1 MEVKKDIKNELLGRK
16 EVSIVV
22 EAEKTPS
29 LAEALKIIG
38 ENFKSPEESI
48 MIEKVKGKFGR
59 KTFLINASIYNTK
72 ELKEEAVK
80 RLTKQKKEKKA
91 EEAPSE
97 EKK

>member
-1 MEVKKDIKNELLGRK
+1 
-16 EVSIVV
+16 
-22 EAEKTPS
+22 
-29 LAEALKIIG
+29 LKIIG
-38 ENFKSPEESI
+38 EHFKASEENI